1 MKAARERLVPDREPP
16 EMPAIS
22 VVVPTRDRPD
32 ELARAVRSIL
42 EQRYEGDVEV
52 LVVFDQSDIS
62 QIEIDHPKA
71 GRVRAIAN
79 GRAPGLA
86 GARNTGILAAQG
98 ELVAFCDDDDEWL
111 PDKLQIQVERLLGRP
126 DASAVTTGIF
136 VDYQGHTVERIA
148 ATDIVTFDMLLRSR
162 HMELHPS
169 TFLARRRDLIEDD
182 GLVDEAIPGSYG
194 EDYEWLLRRARR
206 GPVLTVPQPLARV
219 HWHRSSWF
227 TGRWDVIADALSYLL
242 ERYPEF
248 SNERRGIARVRG
260 QVAFAH
266 AAARRPRAARRWAWA
281 ALRANPLERRA
292 FAALT
297 VTTGLVPARRIVDL
311 ANRLGRGI

>member
-1 MKAARERLVPDREPP
+1 
-16 EMPAIS
+16 
-22 VVVPTRDRPD
+22 
-32 ELARAVRSIL
+32 
-42 EQRYEGDVEV
+42 
-52 LVVFDQSDIS
+52 
-62 QIEIDHPKA
+62 
-71 GRVRAIAN
+71 
-79 GRAPGLA
+79 
-86 GARNTGILAAQG
+86 
-98 ELVAFCDDDDEWL
+98 L
-111 PDKLQIQVERLLGRP
+111 PDKLQAQVEWLAGRP
-126 DASAVTTGIF
+126 DASVVTTGIV
-136 VDYQGHTVERIA
+136 VDYQGHTVERVA
-148 ATDIVTFDMLLRSR
+148 ATDTVTFDMLLRSR

-266 AAARRPRAARRWAWA
+266 AAGRRPRAARRWAWG

-292 FAALT
+292 FAALA
-297 VTTGLVPARRIVDL
+297 VSAGLVSAQRIVDL
-311 ANRLGRGI
+311 ANRFGRGI

>member
-1 MKAARERLVPDREPP
+1 MKATRERQVLDP
-16 EMPAIS
+16 ETRRAPTIT
-22 VVVPTRDRPD
+22 VVVPTRDRPGS
-32 ELARAVRSIL
+32 LARAVRSIL
-42 EQRYEGDVEV
+42 DQRYEGDVDV
-52 LVVFDQSDIS
+52 LVVFDQSEITE
-62 QIEIDHPKA
+62 IEIDHPKA
-71 GRVRAIAN
+71 GLVRAIAN

-86 GARNTGILAAQG
+86 GARNSGILAAQG

-111 PDKLQIQVERLLGRP
+111 PDKLQAQVEWLAGRP
-126 DASAVTTGIF
+126 DASVVTTGIV
-136 VDYQGHTVERIA
+136 VDYQGHTVERVA
-148 ATDIVTFDMLLRSR
+148 ATDTVTFDMLLRSR

-206 GPVLTVPQPLARV
+206 GPVLTVPRPLARV

-266 AAARRPRAARRWAWA
+266 AAGRRPRAARRWAWG

-292 FAALT
+292 FAALA
-297 VTTGLVPARRIVDL
+297 VSARLVPAQRIVDL
-311 ANRLGRGI
+311 ANRFGRGI

>member
-1 MKAARERLVPDREPP
+1 MRSTQERLVPDRERP

-42 EQRYEGDVEV
+42 EQRYEGEVEV
-52 LVVFDQSDIS
+52 LVVFDQSDIRE
-62 QIEIDHPKA
+62 IEIDHPRA
-71 GRVRAIAN
+71 ARVRRMAN
-79 GRAPGLA
+79 RRAPGLA

-98 ELVAFCDDDDEWL
+98 ELVAFCDDDDVWL
-111 PDKLQIQVERLLGRP
+111 PDKLQIQVVRLVERP
-126 DASAVTTGIF
+126 DASVVTTGIV
-136 VDYQGHTVERIA
+136 VDYQEHSVERIA
-148 ATDIVTFDMLLRSR
+148 TTETVTFDMLLRSR

-169 TFLARRRDLIEDD
+169 TFLARRRELIEDD
-182 GLVDEAIPGSYG
+182 GLLDETIPGSYG

-206 GPVLTVPQPLARV
+206 GPVLAVPQPLARV

-266 AAARRPRAARRWAWA
+266 AAGRHPRAARRWAWS
-281 ALRANPLERRA
+281 ALRAYPLERRA
-292 FAALT
+292 FAAFA
-297 VTTGLVPARRIVDL
+297 VSTGLVPAQRIVDL
-311 ANRLGRGI
+311 ANRFGRGI